1 LLADCAAL
9 WRSEYDSEVESG
21 LGGRLETRAVLL
33 GGSGKAPM
41 LETLRRA
48 GSDVRGVCECV
59 GDFGGVGKVVVNVG
73 TAEAESVLLD
83 LGVGKADEVTDR
95 GLDGVAKPEP
105 DARGRS
111 SGASGI
117 LGRRVLGSGSD
128 GRGLEGGA
136 IGGRD
141 GR

>member
-1 LLADCAAL
+1 
-9 WRSEYDSEVESG
+9 
-21 LGGRLETRAVLL
+21 
-33 GGSGKAPM
+33 M

-73 TAEAESVLLD
+73 TAGAESVLLA
-83 LGVGKADEVTDR
+83 LGVGKAEVTDR
-95 GLDGVAKPEP
+95 GLDGVGKPVPELR
-105 DARGRS
+105 DRS

-117 LGRRVLGSGSD
+117 LGSLVFGSGSD

-136 IGGRD
+136 IGGRE

>member
-1 LLADCAAL
+1 
-9 WRSEYDSEVESG
+9 
-21 LGGRLETRAVLL
+21 
-33 GGSGKAPM
+33 
-41 LETLRRA
+41 
-48 GSDVRGVCECV
+48 
-59 GDFGGVGKVVVNVG
+59 VVVNVG

-95 GLDGVAKPEP
+95 GLDGVGKPVPELR
-105 DARGRS
+105 DERS

-117 LGRRVLGSGSD
+117 LGSRVFGSGSD
-128 GRGLEGGA
+128 GRGLDGGA

>member
-1 LLADCAAL
+1 M
-9 WRSEYDSEVESG
+9 
-21 LGGRLETRAVLL
+21 

-41 LETLRRA
+41 LETFRRA

-73 TAEAESVLLD
+73 TAGAESVLLD
-83 LGVGKADEVTDR
+83 LGVGRADEVTDR
-95 GLDGVAKPEP
+95 GLEGVGKPVPEL
-105 DARGRS
+105 RGRS

-117 LGRRVLGSGSD
+117 LGSRVFGSGND
-128 GRGLEGGA
+128 GKGLEGGA